1 YPAGLSSLVL
11 FVSNVGEINATV
23 FHSYNLGSVTHLTIN
38 NAGITG
44 IPSGALRS
52 FHNLN
57 TFRLDLNSLSQLS
70 PAWFSQPATLQ
81 NLTLIQNPIEVVE
94 EGTFRRFTGL
104 TRLNL
109 AILALARL
117 ACLDLSGNKL
127 TRVCPQ
133 VLLPLSLSSTR
144 IRMDGNPWDCSC
156 QRIPLLETEPVWNV
170 SECCVVCTLA
180 VVWRTKREAKQVK
193 ASREGVEEE
202 GQGSTEQTDRSTIT
216 LHREVDSVMSNWDPE
231 LATKTH

>member
-1 YPAGLSSLVL
+1 MPQWHPALITMLCEVLGLVHSNTCTHDVQIYICQEIPQSYPAGLSSLVL

-94 EGTFRRFTGL
+94 EGTFRRFTGPPP
-104 TRLNL
+104 T
-109 AILALARL
+109 
-117 ACLDLSGNKL
+117 
-127 TRVCPQ
+127 
-133 VLLPLSLSSTR
+133 LPLLHKDQNGWEPLGLLLS
-144 IRMDGNPWDCSC
+144 
-156 QRIPLLETEPVWNV
+156 E
-170 SECCVVCTLA
+170 CVVCTLA